1 MRALSI
7 LLFVLPLGCA
17 AAHKPAALA
26 LPALGSMEAPSQA
39 PVARDHFHRD
49 TAGGGLS
56 EEALRELITTPVR
69 VTPGARLGVIHVST
83 SYEPE
88 ASLPTASV
96 PLELAHA
103 LEDAGLFQVATEMST
118 DWPADRGLGGLR
130 ELAARYRAEYILLYR
145 HRFRGTERTNG
156 WGWLYPLVVTAPFL
170 PSQTLEA
177 EGVLE
182 ATLFDVRTGSLLFT
196 AFERARGESDETPW
210 GRDRKRRAL
219 EESLLDKARKHLAD
233 QVVEKARRLVK
244 KSDVAKSEDPAT
256 ARVAKGV

>member
-1 MRALSI
+1 MRAMWI
-7 LLFVLPLGCA
+7 LVFALPLGCA
-17 AAHKPAALA
+17 AAPRSAQVA
-26 LPALGSMEAPSQA
+26 LPPLESLMASPQP

-49 TAGGGLS
+49 SAGGGLS

-69 VTPGARLGVIHVST
+69 VTPGARLGVIHVSS

-88 ASLPTASV
+88 GALPTATV
-96 PLELAHA
+96 PLVLAHA

-130 ELAARYRAEYILLYR
+130 ELAARYRAEYLLLYR
-145 HRFRGTERTNG
+145 HRFRGSDRTNG
-156 WGWLYPLVVTAPFL
+156 WGWLYPLVVAAPFL
-170 PSQTLEA
+170 PSQTLES

-210 GRDRKRRAL
+210 GRERKRRAL
-219 EESLLDKARKHLAD
+219 EDSLLDKARKRLAD

-244 KSDVAKSEDPAT
+244 QSDVAKAEDPPT
-256 ARVAKGV
+256 KRVAKGV

>member
-1 MRALSI
+1 MRALVI
-7 LLFVLPLGCA
+7 LLFVVPLGCA
-17 AAHKPAALA
+17 AGHRPAPLSM
-26 LPALGSMEAPSQA
+26 PALGAMNAAAPA
-39 PVARDHFHRD
+39 AVTRDHFHRD

-88 ASLPTASV
+88 VSLPTASV

-210 GRDRKRRAL
+210 GHERKRRAL
-219 EESLLDKARKHLAD
+219 EESLLDKARKHLAE

-244 KSDVAKSEDPAT
+244 KSDVAKSEDPTT